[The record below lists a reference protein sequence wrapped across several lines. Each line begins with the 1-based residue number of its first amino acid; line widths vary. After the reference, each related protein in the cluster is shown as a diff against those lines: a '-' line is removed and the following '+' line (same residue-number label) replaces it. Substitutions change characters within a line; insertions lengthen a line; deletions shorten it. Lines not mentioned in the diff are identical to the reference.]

1 MIKYEIMESVF
12 GKMIKRDNE
21 DGTIS
26 FIPFNPANS
35 DYQAYLNKDKA
46 EQSTPNLPA

>member
-1 MIKYEIMESVF
+1 MKTYEKIESEN
-12 GKMIKRDNE
+12 GICIKMIEQNGDV
-21 DGTIS
+21 S

-46 EQSTPNLPA
+46 EQSTPNV